1 MAENMKT
8 YTANV
13 DVDTKDATKN
23 IDNLNKAT
31 EETAEGFTKLQLR
44 IRETQKALQQA
55 AEQGDKTS
63 FNKLK
68 GDLEGLEDQLEAVNL
83 GAAKFDDSLA
93 ALPGPAGLVGNA
105 MKSVD
110 GAFKLLAANPIVA
123 IIGVLAGLF
132 MLLKESM
139 SKTAEGQEVLNK
151 ISEAFGKIIG
161 PIMVIVQK
169 VAIPVFEGFA
179 FVLGKVAEG
188 FGKFAKFLGIAQKDI
203 DEASRNSS
211 ESLKK
216 KYEEQEKLE
225 DEAQKKAEEKR
236 KKAEEDRKKK
246 AEERARKEKEEAE
259 KRAAIALEAEKIQL
273 EATLSQL
280 SDRDRE
286 LKEREIRFQE
296 ELKKLKLAGVTDL
309 TNFENEYRIDQLAIN
324 QKFDDEELKRQQEQN
339 LKTLEEQKKI
349 DAEKKKQQEELD
361 KFIIDSEKFKADA
374 IAFIQD
380 TQVANVAKV
389 GNILT
394 GIAGKNKKLAIAGL
408 VIEQGANIAK
418 VVIDTARAITAAT
431 AAAAPFIAN
440 PITAIPA
447 TANLARVIAQ
457 SKISAGLSIAGIV
470 AGAAKGIAAINSAQI
485 PGASGGGGAGA
496 GGGGG
501 GVSIPTPP
509 VPSTTAPRIQGG
521 SPTDPTSLIR
531 QTISGAMS
539 RPIRAF
545 VVSQDVSSTQALDRR
560 TNNAATFG

>member
-1 MAENMKT
+1 MAENTKT
-8 YTANV
+8 YTANI
-13 DVDTKDATKN
+13 DVETKDATKN

-55 AEQGDKTS
+55 AEAGDKTT

-68 GDLEGLEDQLEAVNL
+68 GDLEDLEDQLEAVNL
-83 GAAKFDDSLA
+83 GAAKFDDALS

-132 MLLKESM
+132 LLLKESLD
-139 SKTAEGQEVLNK
+139 KTAEGQKVLNT
-151 ISEAFGKIIG
+151 ISEAFGKILG
-161 PIMVIVQK
+161 PIMAIVQK

-188 FGKFAKFLGIAQKDI
+188 FSKFAKFLGIAQDDI

-225 DEAQKKAEEKR
+225 DEAEKKAVEKR

-246 AEERARKEKEEAE
+246 AEERARKEKEEAA
-259 KRAAIALEAEKIQL
+259 KRAAIQAEAEKIQL

-280 SDRDRE
+280 SSRDRE
-286 LKEREIRFQE
+286 LKEREIRFQD

-309 TNFENEYRIDQLAIN
+309 TNFENEYRMDQLAIN
-324 QKFDDEELKRQQEQN
+324 QKFDDEELKRQAEVN
-339 LKTLEEQKKI
+339 AKKLEEQKKI
-349 DAEKKKQQEELD
+349 DDAALKQTEEKN
-361 KFIIDSEKFKADA
+361 KFILESEVATATA
-374 IAFIQD
+374 IQFIQD
-380 TQVANVAKV
+380 AQVSNVAKV
-389 GNILT
+389 GNILS

-418 VVIDTARAITAAT
+418 VVIDTARAITAAS

-440 PITAIPA
+440 PITTIPA

-457 SKISAGLSIAGIV
+457 TKIGAALSIAGIV
-470 AGAAKGIAAINSAQI
+470 AGAAKGIATINSAQI
-485 PGASGGGGAGA
+485 PGSSGGGGAGA

-501 GVSIPTPP
+501 VTIPTPP
-509 VPSTTAPRIQGG
+509 IPSTSAPTVQGG
-521 SPTDPTSLIR
+521 TPTDPTSLIR
-531 QTISGAMS
+531 QTISGAMG
-539 RPIRAF
+539 RPIRAY

>member
-1 MAENMKT
+1 MAENTKT
-8 YTANV
+8 YTANI
-13 DVDTKDATKN
+13 DVETKDATKN

-55 AEQGDKTS
+55 AEAGDKTT

-68 GDLEGLEDQLEAVNL
+68 GDLEDLEDQLEAVNL
-83 GAAKFDDSLA
+83 GAAKFDDALS

-132 MLLKESM
+132 LLLKESLD
-139 SKTAEGQEVLNK
+139 KTAEGQKVLNT
-151 ISEAFGKIIG
+151 ISEAFGKILG
-161 PIMVIVQK
+161 PIMAIVQK

-179 FVLGKVAEG
+179 FILGKVAEG
-188 FGKFAKFLGIAQKDI
+188 FSKFAKFLGIAQDDI

-225 DEAQKKAEEKR
+225 DEAEKKAVEKR

-246 AEERARKEKEEAE
+246 AEERARKEKEEAA
-259 KRAAIALEAEKIQL
+259 KRAAIAAEAEKIQL

-280 SDRDRE
+280 SSRDRE
-286 LKEREIRFQE
+286 LKEREIRFQD

-309 TNFENEYRIDQLAIN
+309 TNFEAEYRMDQLAIN
-324 QKFDDEELKRQQEQN
+324 QKFDDEETKRQAEVN
-339 LKTLEEQKKI
+339 AKKLEEQKKI
-349 DAEKKKQQEELD
+349 DDAALKQTEEKN
-361 KFIIDSEKFKADA
+361 KFILESEVATATA
-374 IAFIQD
+374 IQFIQD
-380 TQVANVAKV
+380 AQVSNVAKV
-389 GNILT
+389 GNILS

-418 VVIDTARAITAAT
+418 VVIDTARAITAAS

-440 PITAIPA
+440 PITTIPA

-457 SKISAGLSIAGIV
+457 TKIGAALSIAGIV
-470 AGAAKGIAAINSAQI
+470 AGAAKGIATINSAQI
-485 PGASGGGGAGA
+485 PGSSGGGGGGA

-501 GVSIPTPP
+501 VTIPTPP
-509 VPSTTAPRIQGG
+509 IPSTSAPTVQGG
-521 SPTDPTSLIR
+521 TPTDPTSLIR
-531 QTISGAMS
+531 QTISGAMG

-545 VVSQDVSSTQALDRR
+545 VVSQDISSTQALDRR

>member
-1 MAENMKT
+1 M
-8 YTANV
+8 
-13 DVDTKDATKN
+13 
-23 IDNLNKAT
+23 DNLNTAT

-55 AEQGDKTS
+55 AEAGDKTT

-68 GDLEGLEDQLEAVNL
+68 GDLEDLEDQLEAVNL
-83 GAAKFDDSLA
+83 GAAKFDDALS

-110 GAFKLLAANPIVA
+110 GAFKLLAANPVIA

-132 MLLKESM
+132 MLLKESLD
-139 SKTAEGQEVLNK
+139 KTAEGQKVLNT
-151 ISEAFGKIIG
+151 ISEAFGKILG
-161 PIMVIVQK
+161 PIMAIVQK

-179 FVLGKVAEG
+179 FVLEKVAEG
-188 FGKFAKFLGIAQKDI
+188 FSKFAKFLGIAQDDI

-225 DEAQKKAEEKR
+225 QEAETKAAEKR

-246 AEERARKEKEEAE
+246 AEERARKEKEEAA
-259 KRAAIALEAEKIQL
+259 KRAAIQAEAEKIQL

-280 SDRDRE
+280 SSRDRE
-286 LKEREIRFQE
+286 LKEREIRFQD

-309 TNFENEYRIDQLAIN
+309 TNFENEYRMDQLAIN
-324 QKFDDEELKRQQEQN
+324 QKFDDEETKRQAEVN
-339 LKTLEEQKKI
+339 AKKLEEQKKI
-349 DAEKKKQQEELD
+349 DDAALKQTEEKN
-361 KFIIDSEKFKADA
+361 KFILESEVATATA
-374 IAFIQD
+374 IQFIQD
-380 TQVANVAKV
+380 TQVGNVAKV
-389 GNILT
+389 GNILS

-440 PITAIPA
+440 PITTIPA

-457 SKISAGLSIAGIV
+457 TKIGAALSIAGIV
-470 AGAAKGIAAINSAQI
+470 AGAAKGIATINSAQI
-485 PGASGGGGAGA
+485 PGSSGGGGAGV
-496 GGGGG
+496 GGGG

-509 VPSTTAPRIQGG
+509 IPSTSAPTVQGG
-521 SPTDPTSLIR
+521 TPTDPTSLIR
-531 QTISGAMS
+531 QTISGAMG
-539 RPIRAF
+539 RPIRAY

-560 TNNAATFG
+560 TNTAATFG

>member
-13 DVDTKDATKN
+13 EVDTKDATKSM
-23 IDNLNKAT
+23 DNLNTAT
-31 EETAEGFTKLQLR
+31 EEAGEGFTKLQLR

-55 AEQGDKTS
+55 AEQGDKAK

-68 GDLEGLEDQLEAVNL
+68 GELEDLEDQLEAVNL
-83 GAAKFDDSLA
+83 GAAKFDDALST
-93 ALPGPAGLVGNA
+93 LPGAAGQVGTA
-105 MKSVD
+105 IKSVD

-123 IIGVLAGLF
+123 IIGVLSGLF
-132 MLLKESM
+132 LILKESLE
-139 SKTAEGQEVLNK
+139 KTGEGQEVLNRL
-151 ISEAFGKIIG
+151 SEAFGKIIG
-161 PIMVIVQK
+161 PIMVIIQK

-179 FVLGKVAEG
+179 FILEKVAEG

-225 DEAQKKAEEKR
+225 DEAEKKAAEKRKVAEEKR
-236 KKAEEDRKKK
+236 KKA

-259 KRAAIALEAEKIQL
+259 KRAQIQAEAEKILL

-286 LKEREIRFQE
+286 LKERELRYQE
-296 ELKKLKLAGVTDL
+296 ELKKLKEAGVTDL
-309 TNFENEYRIDQLAIN
+309 TNFENEYRMDQLNIN
-324 QKFDDEELKRQQEQN
+324 KKYDDEELKRQDEANQ
-339 LKTLEEQKKI
+339 KALEAQKKL
-349 DAEKKKQQEELD
+349 DDEKKKQQEETQ
-361 KFIIDSEKFKADA
+361 KFLVESEKASADA
-374 IAFIQD
+374 IKFIQD

-418 VVIDTARAITAAT
+418 VVIDTARAISAAT

-440 PITAIPA
+440 PVTAVPA

-457 SKISAGLSIAGIV
+457 SKISAALSIAGIV
-470 AGAAKGIAAINSAQI
+470 AGAAKGISQINQAQI
-485 PGASGGGGAGA
+485 PGSSGGGSA
-496 GGGGG
+496 GGGG

-509 VPSTTAPRIQGG
+509 VPSTSAPSIQGG
-521 SPTDPTSLIR
+521 TPSDPTSLIR

-539 RPIRAF
+539 RPIRAY

-560 TNNAATFG
+560 TNQAATFG

>member
-1 MAENMKT
+1 MAENTKT
-8 YTANV
+8 YTANI
-13 DVDTKDATKN
+13 DVETKDATKN
-23 IDNLNKAT
+23 MDNLNTAT

-55 AEQGDKTS
+55 AEAGDKTT

-68 GDLEGLEDQLEAVNL
+68 GDLEDLEDQLEAVNL
-83 GAAKFDDSLA
+83 GAAKFDDALS

-110 GAFKLLAANPIVA
+110 GAFKLLAANPVIA

-132 MLLKESM
+132 MLLKESLD
-139 SKTAEGQEVLNK
+139 KTAEGQKVLNT
-151 ISEAFGKIIG
+151 ISEAFGKILG
-161 PIMVIVQK
+161 PIMAIVQK

-188 FGKFAKFLGIAQKDI
+188 FSKFAKFLGIAQDDI

-225 DEAQKKAEEKR
+225 EEAETKAAEKR

-246 AEERARKEKEEAE
+246 AEERARKEKEEAA
-259 KRAAIALEAEKIQL
+259 KRAAILAEAEKIQL

-280 SDRDRE
+280 SSRDRE
-286 LKEREIRFQE
+286 LKEREIRFQD

-309 TNFENEYRIDQLAIN
+309 TNFENEYRMDQLAIN
-324 QKFDDEELKRQQEQN
+324 QKFDDEETKRQAEVN
-339 LKTLEEQKKI
+339 AKKLEEQKKI
-349 DAEKKKQQEELD
+349 DDAALKQTEEKN
-361 KFIIDSEKFKADA
+361 KFILESEVATATA
-374 IAFIQD
+374 IQFIQD
-380 TQVANVAKV
+380 TQVGNVAKV
-389 GNILT
+389 GNILS

-440 PITAIPA
+440 PITTIPA

-457 SKISAGLSIAGIV
+457 TKIGAGLSIAGII
-470 AGAAKGIAAINSAQI
+470 AGAAKGIATINSAQI
-485 PGASGGGGAGA
+485 PGSSGGGGAGA

-501 GVSIPTPP
+501 VSIPTPP
-509 VPSTTAPRIQGG
+509 IPSTSAPTVQGG
-521 SPTDPTSLIR
+521 TPTDPTSLIR
-531 QTISGAMS
+531 QTISGAMG
-539 RPIRAF
+539 RPMRAY
-545 VVSQDVSSTQALDRR
+545 VLSQDISSTQALDRR
-560 TNNAATFG
+560 TNTAATFG

>member
-1 MAENMKT
+1 MAENTKT
-8 YTANV
+8 YTANI
-13 DVDTKDATKN
+13 DVETKDATKN
-23 IDNLNKAT
+23 MDNLNTAT

-55 AEQGDKTS
+55 AEAGDKTT

-68 GDLEGLEDQLEAVNL
+68 GDLEDLEDQLEAVNL
-83 GAAKFDDSLA
+83 GAAKFDDALS

-110 GAFKLLAANPIVA
+110 GAFKLLAANPVIA

-139 SKTAEGQEVLNK
+139 GKTAEGQKVLNT
-151 ISEAFGKIIG
+151 ISEAFGKILG
-161 PIMVIVQK
+161 PIMAIVQK

-188 FGKFAKFLGIAQKDI
+188 FSKFAKFLGIAQDDI

-225 DEAQKKAEEKR
+225 QEAETKAAEKR

-246 AEERARKEKEEAE
+246 AEERARKEKEEAA
-259 KRAAIALEAEKIQL
+259 KRAAIQAEAEKIQL

-280 SDRDRE
+280 SSRDRE
-286 LKEREIRFQE
+286 LKEREIRFQD

-309 TNFENEYRIDQLAIN
+309 TNFENEYRMDQLAIN
-324 QKFDDEELKRQQEQN
+324 QKFDDEETKRQAEVN
-339 LKTLEEQKKI
+339 AKKLEEQKKI
-349 DAEKKKQQEELD
+349 DDAALKQTEEKN
-361 KFIIDSEKFKADA
+361 KFILESEVATATA
-374 IAFIQD
+374 IQFIQD
-380 TQVANVAKV
+380 TQVGNVAKV
-389 GNILT
+389 GNILS

-440 PITAIPA
+440 PITTIPA

-457 SKISAGLSIAGIV
+457 TKIGAGLSIAGII
-470 AGAAKGIAAINSAQI
+470 AGAAKGIATINSAQI
-485 PGASGGGGAGA
+485 PGSSGGGGAGA

-501 GVSIPTPP
+501 VSIPTPP
-509 VPSTTAPRIQGG
+509 IPSTSAPTVQGG
-521 SPTDPTSLIR
+521 TPTDPTSLIR
-531 QTISGAMS
+531 QTISGAMG
-539 RPIRAF
+539 RPLRAY

-560 TNNAATFG
+560 TNTAATFG

>member
-1 MAENMKT
+1 MAENTKT
-8 YTANV
+8 YTANI
-13 DVDTKDATKN
+13 DVETKDATKN
-23 IDNLNKAT
+23 MDNLNTAT

-55 AEQGDKTS
+55 AEAGDKTT

-68 GDLEGLEDQLEAVNL
+68 GDLEDLEDQLEAVNL
-83 GAAKFDDSLA
+83 GAAKFDDALS

-110 GAFKLLAANPIVA
+110 GAFKLLAANPVIA

-132 MLLKESM
+132 MLLKESLD
-139 SKTAEGQEVLNK
+139 KTAEGQKVLNT
-151 ISEAFGKIIG
+151 ISEAFGKILG
-161 PIMVIVQK
+161 PIMAIVQK

-179 FVLGKVAEG
+179 FVLEKVAEG
-188 FGKFAKFLGIAQKDI
+188 FSKFAKFLGIAQDDI

-225 DEAQKKAEEKR
+225 AEAETKAAEKR

-246 AEERARKEKEEAE
+246 AEERARKEKEEAA
-259 KRAAIALEAEKIQL
+259 KRAAIQAEAEKIQL

-280 SDRDRE
+280 SSRDRE
-286 LKEREIRFQE
+286 LKEREIRFQD

-309 TNFENEYRIDQLAIN
+309 TNFENEYRMDQLAIN
-324 QKFDDEELKRQQEQN
+324 QKFDDEETKRQAEVN
-339 LKTLEEQKKI
+339 AKKLEEQKKI
-349 DAEKKKQQEELD
+349 DDAALKQTEEKN
-361 KFIIDSEKFKADA
+361 KFILESEVATATA
-374 IAFIQD
+374 IQFIQD
-380 TQVANVAKV
+380 TQVGNVAKV
-389 GNILT
+389 GNILS

-440 PITAIPA
+440 PITTIPA

-457 SKISAGLSIAGIV
+457 TKIGAALSIAGIV
-470 AGAAKGIAAINSAQI
+470 AGAAKGIATINSAQI
-485 PGASGGGGAGA
+485 PGSSGGGGAGA

-501 GVSIPTPP
+501 VSIPTPP
-509 VPSTTAPRIQGG
+509 IPSTSAPTVQGG
-521 SPTDPTSLIR
+521 TPTDPTSLIR
-531 QTISGAMS
+531 QTISGAMG
-539 RPIRAF
+539 RPIRAY

-560 TNNAATFG
+560 TNSAATFG

>member
-1 MAENMKT
+1 MAENTKT
-8 YTANV
+8 YTANI
-13 DVDTKDATKN
+13 DVETKDATKN
-23 IDNLNKAT
+23 MDNLNTAT

-55 AEQGDKTS
+55 AEAGDKTT

-68 GDLEGLEDQLEAVNL
+68 GDLEELEDQLEAVNL
-83 GAAKFDDSLA
+83 GAAKFDDALS

-110 GAFKLLAANPIVA
+110 GAFKLLAANPVIA

-132 MLLKESM
+132 MLLKESLD
-139 SKTAEGQEVLNK
+139 KTAEGQKVLNT
-151 ISEAFGKIIG
+151 ISEAFGKILG
-161 PIMVIVQK
+161 PIMAIVQK

-188 FGKFAKFLGIAQKDI
+188 FSKFAKFLGIAQDDI

-225 DEAQKKAEEKR
+225 QEAETKAAEKR

-246 AEERARKEKEEAE
+246 AEERARKEKEEAA
-259 KRAAIALEAEKIQL
+259 KRAAIQAEAEKIQL

-280 SDRDRE
+280 SSRDRE
-286 LKEREIRFQE
+286 LKEREIRFQD

-309 TNFENEYRIDQLAIN
+309 TNFENEYRMDQLAIN
-324 QKFDDEELKRQQEQN
+324 QKFDDEETKRQAEVN
-339 LKTLEEQKKI
+339 AKKLEEQKKI
-349 DAEKKKQQEELD
+349 DDAALKQTEEKN
-361 KFIIDSEKFKADA
+361 KFILESEVATATA
-374 IAFIQD
+374 IQFIQD
-380 TQVANVAKV
+380 TQVGNVAKV
-389 GNILT
+389 GNILS

-440 PITAIPA
+440 PITTIPA

-457 SKISAGLSIAGIV
+457 TKIGAALSIAGIV
-470 AGAAKGIAAINSAQI
+470 AGAAKGIATINSAQI
-485 PGASGGGGAGA
+485 PGSSGGGGAGA

-501 GVSIPTPP
+501 VSIPTPP
-509 VPSTTAPRIQGG
+509 IPSTSAPTVQGG
-521 SPTDPTSLIR
+521 TPTDPTSLIR
-531 QTISGAMS
+531 QTISGAMG
-539 RPIRAF
+539 RPIRAY

-560 TNNAATFG
+560 TNSAATFG

>member
-1 MAENMKT
+1 MAENTKT
-8 YTANV
+8 YTANI
-13 DVDTKDATKN
+13 DVETKDATKN

-55 AEQGDKTS
+55 AEAGDKTT

-68 GDLEGLEDQLEAVNL
+68 GDLEDLEDQLEAVNL
-83 GAAKFDDSLA
+83 GAAKFDDALS

-132 MLLKESM
+132 LLLKESLD
-139 SKTAEGQEVLNK
+139 KTAEGQKVLNT
-151 ISEAFGKIIG
+151 ISEAFGKILG
-161 PIMVIVQK
+161 PIMAIVQK

-188 FGKFAKFLGIAQKDI
+188 FSKFAKFLGIAQDDI

-225 DEAQKKAEEKR
+225 DEAEKKAVEKR

-246 AEERARKEKEEAE
+246 AEERARKEKEEAA
-259 KRAAIALEAEKIQL
+259 KRAAIAAEAEKIQL

-280 SDRDRE
+280 SSRDRE
-286 LKEREIRFQE
+286 LKEREIRFQD

-309 TNFENEYRIDQLAIN
+309 TNFEAEYRMDQLAIN
-324 QKFDDEELKRQQEQN
+324 QKFDDEETKRQAEVN
-339 LKTLEEQKKI
+339 AKKLEEQKKI
-349 DAEKKKQQEELD
+349 DDAALKQTEEKN
-361 KFIIDSEKFKADA
+361 KFILESEVATATA
-374 IAFIQD
+374 IQFIQD
-380 TQVANVAKV
+380 AQVSNVAKV
-389 GNILT
+389 GNILS

-418 VVIDTARAITAAT
+418 VVIDTARAITAAS

-440 PITAIPA
+440 PITTIPA

-457 SKISAGLSIAGIV
+457 TKIGAALSIAGIV
-470 AGAAKGIAAINSAQI
+470 AGAAKGIATINSAQI
-485 PGASGGGGAGA
+485 PGSSGGGGGGA

-501 GVSIPTPP
+501 VTIPTPP
-509 VPSTTAPRIQGG
+509 IPSTSAPTVQGG
-521 SPTDPTSLIR
+521 TPTDPTSLIR
-531 QTISGAMS
+531 QTISGAMG

-545 VVSQDVSSTQALDRR
+545 VVSQDISSTQALDRR

>member
-1 MAENMKT
+1 MAENTKT
-8 YTANV
+8 YTANI
-13 DVDTKDATKN
+13 DVETKDATKN
-23 IDNLNKAT
+23 MDNLNTAT

-55 AEQGDKTS
+55 AEAGDKTT

-68 GDLEGLEDQLEAVNL
+68 GDLEDLEDQLEAVNL
-83 GAAKFDDSLA
+83 GAAKFDDALS

-110 GAFKLLAANPIVA
+110 GAFKLLAANPVIA

-132 MLLKESM
+132 MLLKESLD
-139 SKTAEGQEVLNK
+139 KTAEGQKVLNT
-151 ISEAFGKIIG
+151 ISEAFGKILG
-161 PIMVIVQK
+161 PIMAIVQK

-188 FGKFAKFLGIAQKDI
+188 FSKFAKFLGIAQDDI

-225 DEAQKKAEEKR
+225 QEAETKAAEKR

-246 AEERARKEKEEAE
+246 AEERARKEKEEAA
-259 KRAAIALEAEKIQL
+259 KRAAILAEAEKIQL

-280 SDRDRE
+280 SSRDRE
-286 LKEREIRFQE
+286 LKEREIRFQD

-309 TNFENEYRIDQLAIN
+309 TNFENEYRMDQLAIN
-324 QKFDDEELKRQQEQN
+324 QKFDDEETKRQAEVN
-339 LKTLEEQKKI
+339 AKKLEEQKKI
-349 DAEKKKQQEELD
+349 DDAALKQTEEKN
-361 KFIIDSEKFKADA
+361 KFILESEVATATA
-374 IAFIQD
+374 IQFIQD
-380 TQVANVAKV
+380 TQVGNVAKV
-389 GNILT
+389 GNILS

-440 PITAIPA
+440 PITTIPA

-457 SKISAGLSIAGIV
+457 TKIGAGLSIAGII
-470 AGAAKGIAAINSAQI
+470 AGAAKGIATINSAQI
-485 PGASGGGGAGA
+485 PGSSGGGGAGA

-501 GVSIPTPP
+501 VSIPTPP
-509 VPSTTAPRIQGG
+509 IPSTSAPTVQGG
-521 SPTDPTSLIR
+521 TPTDPTSLIR
-531 QTISGAMS
+531 QTISGAMG
-539 RPIRAF
+539 RPMRAY
-545 VVSQDVSSTQALDRR
+545 VLSQDISSTQALDRR
-560 TNNAATFG
+560 TNTAATFG

>member
-1 MAENMKT
+1 MAENTKT
-8 YTANV
+8 YTANI
-13 DVDTKDATKN
+13 DVETKDATKN

-55 AEQGDKTS
+55 AEAGDKTT

-68 GDLEGLEDQLEAVNL
+68 GDLEDLEDQLEAVNL
-83 GAAKFDDSLA
+83 GAAKFDDALS

-132 MLLKESM
+132 LLLKESLD
-139 SKTAEGQEVLNK
+139 KTAEGQKVLNT
-151 ISEAFGKIIG
+151 ISEAFGKILG
-161 PIMVIVQK
+161 PIMAIVQK

-188 FGKFAKFLGIAQKDI
+188 FSKFAKFLGIAQDDI

-225 DEAQKKAEEKR
+225 DEAEKKAEEKR

-246 AEERARKEKEEAE
+246 AEERARKEKEEAA
-259 KRAAIALEAEKIQL
+259 KRAAIAAEAEKIQL

-280 SDRDRE
+280 SSRDRE
-286 LKEREIRFQE
+286 LKEREIRFQD

-309 TNFENEYRIDQLAIN
+309 TNFEAEYRMDQLAIN
-324 QKFDDEELKRQQEQN
+324 QKFDDEETKRQAEVN
-339 LKTLEEQKKI
+339 AKKLEEQKKI
-349 DAEKKKQQEELD
+349 DDAALKQTEEKN
-361 KFIIDSEKFKADA
+361 KFILESEVATATA
-374 IAFIQD
+374 IQFIQD
-380 TQVANVAKV
+380 AQVSNVAKV
-389 GNILT
+389 GNILS

-418 VVIDTARAITAAT
+418 VVIDTARAITAAS

-440 PITAIPA
+440 PVTTIPA

-457 SKISAGLSIAGIV
+457 TKIGAALSIAGIV
-470 AGAAKGIAAINSAQI
+470 AGAAKGIATINSAQI
-485 PGASGGGGAGA
+485 PGSSGGGGGGA

-501 GVSIPTPP
+501 VTIPTPP
-509 VPSTTAPRIQGG
+509 IPSTSAPTVQGG
-521 SPTDPTSLIR
+521 TPTDPTSLIR
-531 QTISGAMS
+531 QTISGAMG
-539 RPIRAF
+539 RPLRAY
-545 VVSQDVSSTQALDRR
+545 VVSQDLSNTQALDRR